1 MELNHPELTGQ
12 ALEILRSPATFEWYF
27 IPLLAFV
34 VYIYFDEKTS

>member
-12 ALEILRSPATFEWYF
+12 ALGILRNPATFEWYF